1 LFGDVVF
8 LGLVVIVLGVLLMDK
23 VFLVESKAF
32 TFSVLGGAL
41 TLRVEEKRKNFSG
54 CGLVE
59 CSERRMACV
68 DVGSVVGPPDRAS
81 LCEVI

>member
-8 LGLVVIVLGVLLMDK
+8 LGLVVIVPGVSLMDK

-32 TFSVLGGAL
+32 TFSVLGGGGG
-41 TLRVEEKRKNFSG
+41 EEENFFG

-59 CSERRMACV
+59 CLERRMACV
-68 DVGSVVGPPDRAS
+68 DVGSVDGPPDRAS